1 MKTMRVVLT
10 GLGNVGRGLLSIL
23 ASQEAILREQYGLE
37 ILVVGGADSG
47 GAAIDPSGL
56 DLRDLL
62 SSKAA
67 GRSVAALPSVGRPG
81 MSGLAMLEAVTADV
95 LFEAT
100 PVDLRDGQPG
110 LDLVRSALG
119 RGMASVLANKGP
131 LALAYQELAALSDLA
146 EPGWP
151 ALRFSACVGGALPT
165 INLGRRDLAGARI
178 LEVECILNGTSQG
191 ILRAMESGQTFE
203 AALAEMQRRGVV
215 EADPSLDVDG
225 WDQAVKLVILANAV
239 LRRPTVLSDLSVR
252 GIRDVTGAELRAA
265 TDRGERL
272 VLLGRAVRGDAT
284 GDWQLTVAPTSLP
297 QNHPL
302 ARMGADEMGI
312 IYRTDIS
319 GILHAT
325 SEEVDAVPTAAAMLR
340 DFIGLV

>member
-1 MKTMRVVLT
+1 MRVVLT

-23 ASQEAILREQYGLE
+23 ESQEVILREQYGLDVV
-37 ILVVGGADSG
+37 VVGGADSG

-56 DLRDLL
+56 NLRDLL
-62 SSKAA
+62 VGKVA
-67 GRSVAALPSVGRPG
+67 GRSVADLPSAGRPG
-81 MSGLAMLEAVTADV
+81 MGGLAMLEAVTADV

-100 PVDLRDGQPG
+100 PVNLRDGQPG
-110 LDLVRSALG
+110 LDLVRAALG
-119 RGMASVLANKGP
+119 RGMACILANKGP
-131 LALAYQELAALSDLA
+131 LALAYQELAAQSDLA
-146 EPGWP
+146 EPGRP

-178 LEVECILNGTSQG
+178 VEVECVLNGTSQG

-203 AALAEMQRRGVV
+203 SALAEMQRRGVA

-252 GIRDVTGAELRAA
+252 GIRNVTVAELRGA
-265 TDRGERL
+265 TDREERL
-272 VLLGRAVRGDAT
+272 VLLGRAVRSEPT
-284 GDWQLTVAPTSLP
+284 GDWRLTVAPASLP

-312 IYRTDIS
+312 VYRTDIS
-319 GILHAT
+319 GTLHAT
-325 SEEVDAVPTAAAMLR
+325 SEEVDAGPTAAAMLR
-340 DFIGLV
+340 DLIGLV